1 MFGQRH
7 NSAQA
12 LKFQVLFCENF
23 NCVWEE
29 RVPSALQQ
37 CINNE
42 SCNGRKTGP
51 LISIEKKKSLLEIF
65 QSRRI
70 YLAG

>member
-1 MFGQRH
+1 MFVQRH

-12 LKFQVLFCENF
+12 LKFHVLFCENF

-29 RVPSALQQ
+29 RVPIALQQ

-42 SCNGRKTGP
+42 SCNGSKTGP
-51 LISIEKKKSLLEIF
+51 LISIEKKI
-65 QSRRI
+65 I
-70 YLAG
+70 A